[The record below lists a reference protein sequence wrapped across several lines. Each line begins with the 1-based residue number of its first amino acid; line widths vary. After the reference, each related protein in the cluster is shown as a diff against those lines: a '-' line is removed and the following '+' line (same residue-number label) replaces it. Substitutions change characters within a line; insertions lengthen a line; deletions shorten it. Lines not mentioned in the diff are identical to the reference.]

1 VGERDEESN
10 MRRLFRGS
18 AIALLALLSV
28 AAAYGAMQRG
38 EHHRVARRLAPV
50 LAATPA
56 ETVPKETR
64 IPARVPHAELQTPSP
79 LMNAHCEP
87 LDCADASLADAAVD
101 CPICV
106 DQNGQTVSPID
117 QWGNRPFAE
126 LGGDLNPASLIS
138 FTPSS
143 AAAPTPEVSTAAML
157 TLGFAGLIRLA
168 RRNRRASLRAIPAP
182 RACLLPWWERLAR
195 SA

>member
-1 VGERDEESN
+1 

-56 ETVPKETR
+56 ETVPEDTR
-64 IPARVPHAELQTPSP
+64 VPARVPHAELQTPSP
-79 LMNAHCEP
+79 LMSAHCEP
-87 LDCADASLADAAVD
+87 LDCADSTLANAAVD

-117 QWGNRPFAE
+117 QWVAYRASAE
-126 LGGDLNPASLIS
+126 LDDALNPASLIS

-157 TLGFAGLIRLA
+157 TLGFAGFIRLA
-168 RRNRRASLRAIPAP
+168 RRTRRASLRALPAP
-182 RACLLPWWERLAR
+182 PACLLPLSERLAR